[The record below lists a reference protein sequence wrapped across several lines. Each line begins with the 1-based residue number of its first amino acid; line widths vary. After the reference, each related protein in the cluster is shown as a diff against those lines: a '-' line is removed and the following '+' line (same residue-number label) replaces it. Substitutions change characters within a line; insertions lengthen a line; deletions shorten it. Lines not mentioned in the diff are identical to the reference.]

1 MSMAAQWNQIST
13 TTGALD
19 PRDNPRPKAHDIFL
33 AWLLWLPD
41 GLDRIEAARS
51 EIDKIDR
58 CGETDPT
65 TRELRHLLDALIA
78 SAMLH

>member
-1 MSMAAQWNQIST
+1 MATQWDQIVRS
-13 TTGALD
+13 TGAPD

-58 CGETDPT
+58 CGETNPT
-65 TRELRHLLDALIA
+65 TRELRRLLDALIA
-78 SAMLH
+78 SGRLH

>member
-1 MSMAAQWNQIST
+1 MATHRDQTVPA
-13 TTGALD
+13 TGVTETHGNL
-19 PRDNPRPKAHDIFL
+19 RPKAHDIFL

-65 TRELRHLLDALIA
+65 TRELRRLLDALIA
-78 SAMLH
+78 SGRLH